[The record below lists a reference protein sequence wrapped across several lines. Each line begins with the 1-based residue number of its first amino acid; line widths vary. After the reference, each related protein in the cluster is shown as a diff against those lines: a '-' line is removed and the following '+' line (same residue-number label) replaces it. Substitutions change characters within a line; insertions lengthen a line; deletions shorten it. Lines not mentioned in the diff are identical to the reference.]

1 MPARRR
7 CSTLAILPTLIALG
21 AMARGA
27 EPARA
32 QETALGP
39 FQPLA
44 ASAACTPG
52 GNPLAPLLLPAGYT
66 QAVIASQPGFPDLPD
81 MHTQNETGP
90 QAGRFLYRTHETT
103 SNGAVSQTDLL
114 TLATSVVA
122 QRADWERFDGIAWT
136 PWGTIL
142 AAEEALTAGLPD
154 PDVPGA
160 TAGLV
165 YEIDP
170 ATGAAEA
177 RPAIGSRSHEG
188 LRFDGDGNLYGISE
202 SSPPTGGYIYKFTPD
217 TPGDLSSGQLFA
229 LRVTQA
235 GADRLGAAVWLPLDR
250 DAVKTS
256 SDAAATAAGATGYA
270 RPEDVEYTTSSGDAK
285 GKPHVLY
292 VAVTGEAR
300 VLGIDL
306 QGRKDQATVFDFVK
320 AGVNAPA
327 DFEFPDNL
335 ALDEDGNLFITEDP
349 GTAGTTLR
357 GDDVW
362 VAFPTA
368 GRHLARG
375 MFRFA
380 SLTDCNAEP
389 TGIYFDLSGSSLYI
403 HAQHRGG
410 DGLDKAL
417 KIVRTTP

>member
-1 MPARRR
+1 
-7 CSTLAILPTLIALG
+7 
-21 AMARGA
+21 
-27 EPARA
+27 
-32 QETALGP
+32 
-39 FQPLA
+39 
-44 ASAACTPG
+44 
-52 GNPLAPLLLPAGYT
+52 
-66 QAVIASQPGFPDLPD
+66 

-122 QRADWERFDGIAWT
+122 QRADWERFDGLAWT

-229 LRVTQA
+229 LRVKQA

-380 SLTDCNAEP
+380 SLADCNAEP